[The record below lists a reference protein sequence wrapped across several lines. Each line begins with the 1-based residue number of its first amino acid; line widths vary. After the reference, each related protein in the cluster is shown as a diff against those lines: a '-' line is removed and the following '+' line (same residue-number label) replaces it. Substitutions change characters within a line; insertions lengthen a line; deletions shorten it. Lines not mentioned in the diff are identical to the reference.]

1 MQLAKWD
8 DGYVFDADPRREDPL
23 YYYMRDGGW
32 GSAIGIEVA
41 PLYEEHT
48 ASRVTI
54 RVWPEHL
61 PREAGLEAAVKRDMY
76 SRVLS
81 VLLRR
86 YPKWSSV
93 TLQSNHIPELAEHG
107 LISSAF
113 MEAGFSRSMFT
124 THEETWTK
132 APPCAAANSA

>member
-1 MQLAKWD
+1 MKLAKWD

-23 YYYMRDGGW
+23 YYYMQDGGW

-54 RVWPEHL
+54 RVWPDHL
-61 PREAGLEAAVKRDMY
+61 PREAGLDAAERRDMY
-76 SRVLS
+76 PRVVS

-86 YPKWSSV
+86 FPKWSSV
-93 TLQSNHIPELAEHG
+93 TLQSSHIPELAEHG
-107 LISSAF
+107 LVSAAF
-113 MEAGFSRSMFT
+113 TKAGFSHSMST
-124 THEETWTK
+124 TNEETWTR
-132 APPCAAANSA
+132 A